1 MDEKTKAAYPA
12 RYYAA
17 TDKPGWFDTWDL
29 SDLTYVPPANELLAL
44 TEAEWQQYSGTS
56 KIGQNGQLVDFITPA
71 AVLSMRD
78 QASAAL
84 ALARQHVTNTYALLN
99 EATPDAWVAYLRA
112 LAAIANGT
120 DTTSAALP
128 EAPAS

>member
-29 SDLTYVPPANELLAL
+29 SDLTHVPSADELMAL
-44 TEAEWQQYSGTS
+44 TEAEWQQYRGTS

-71 AVLSMRD
+71 AVLSMSD

-84 ALARQHVTNTYALLN
+84 ALARQHVTNTYALIN
-99 EATPDAWVAYLRA
+99 EVTPDEWVTYLKA
-112 LAAIANGT
+112 LTSIANGT
-120 DTTSAALP
+120 DTTSTTLP
-128 EAPAS
+128 TAPAS

>member
-29 SDLTYVPPANELLAL
+29 SDLTHVPPANELLAL
-44 TEAEWQQYSGTS
+44 TEAEWLQNRGTS
-56 KIGQNGQLVDFITPA
+56 KVGKDGALVDFITPA
-71 AVLSMRD
+71 IALPLSE
-78 QASAAL
+78 QAAAAL
-84 ALARQHVTNTYALLN
+84 ALARQHVTNAYALLN